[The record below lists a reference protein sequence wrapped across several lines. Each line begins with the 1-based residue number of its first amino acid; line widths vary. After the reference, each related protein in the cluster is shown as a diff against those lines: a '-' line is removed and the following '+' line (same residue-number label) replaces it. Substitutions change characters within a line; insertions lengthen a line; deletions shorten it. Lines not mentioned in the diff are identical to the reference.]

1 MSQVTTRRKYTQEF
15 KIEAVRLSNLPGKFV
30 AEVARDLDVR
40 VKDLYRWRAE
50 LKESPAQAFP
60 GKGRGR
66 SCDDEIERLRRELEQ
81 VKLEREILKKAT
93 AFFAGPCLRGT
104 HS

>member
-1 MSQVTTRRKYTQEF
+1 MSEGTARRTYTQEF
-15 KIEAVRLSNLPGKFV
+15 KIEAVRLSSQPDVFV
-30 AEVARDLDVR
+30 SHVARDLDVR

-50 LKESPAQAFP
+50 IKDAPAQAFP
-60 GKGRGR
+60 GKGRR
-66 SCDDEIERLRRELEQ
+66 RTRDDEVERLQRELEQ
-81 VKLEREILKKAT
+81 VKMEREILKKAT